1 MTDEKYLGLICI
13 LGSMLTF
20 SVSMILLRDSA
31 KLNIRIYSMIYY
43 YGLGNSL
50 FGGALILMSIQTT
63 PVLLTD
69 YLKLIL
75 AGLFSCTQ

>member
-43 YGLGNSL
+43 YGLGSSL